1 MSLTMSE
8 ASAKAAIE
16 KGLAEIEPKI
26 DWNDHYIQSY
36 PSLLKISQHL
46 CKQAENYDIANVD
59 KMMAITH
66 MAYGW
71 MPTILNK
78 SKLKEKPAESHEQG
92 QTILDAYGMSC
103 EKKANDFIEGFKG
116 EPINNSWV
124 GLSKALHFINPEIFP
139 IWDSK
144 VAELFDIKIHY
155 RTTDYA
161 LKTRKEEYSSYMNF
175 CHSNLELPAVAEM
188 QNSFRKKAGYQV
200 SKIRAIEF
208 ILFTSTK

>member
-1 MSLTMSE
+1 MSLTMNE
-8 ASAKAAIE
+8 VSAKAIIE

-46 CKQAENYDIANVD
+46 CKQAENNDIADVD
-59 KMMAITH
+59 KMMAIAH

-71 MPTILNK
+71 MPTILDK
-78 SKLKEKPAESHEQG
+78 SKLKKKPTDSHKQG
-92 QTILDAYGMSC
+92 QTILDAYGMSY
-103 EKKANDFIEGFKG
+103 EKAIDFLDEFKKS
-116 EPINNSWV
+116 PIHNSWV

-144 VAELFDIKIHY
+144 VADIFDINTNSGSQTKKKK
-155 RTTDYA
+155 DYS
-161 LKTRKEEYSSYMNF
+161 RYMQF

-188 QNSFRKKAGYQV
+188 QHSFGNKAGYRV